1 MKTKYVPP
9 EKKNKKGNRCSVCKI
24 YSVRNMGKKK
34 NGTERYGNKCDNCH
48 QRKYSLEKKMY
59 CENCGFKALHRAQL
73 DVDHI
78 DENHKNNSPENLQ
91 TLCPNCHRLKSL
103 IARGIM

>member
-1 MKTKYVPP
+1 MKK
-9 EKKNKKGNRCSVCKI
+9 ESLSAQKKNKKGNKCFVCGVFNVMYKG
-24 YSVRNMGKKK
+24 NNK
-34 NGTERYGNKCDNCH
+34 YGNKCDSCH
-48 QRKYSLEKKMY
+48 HRPYSREKKMY

-78 DENHKNNSPENLQ
+78 DENHKNNVPENLQ

-103 IARGIM
+103 IAQGVIN